1 MSSRRE
7 ARSLPPSPGSTAGST
22 ATDHAAGFPSPTP
35 GETATILS
43 VPAVLLA
50 VHFLVQPLVDSW
62 GRFGYVRYEAARAA
76 SPARIAPEPLT
87 GYAWW
92 WHELTRLTHA
102 LVHDPSG
109 YHAHVVGNV
118 VILAAGAWALLA
130 LLSALGRRQWFPFV
144 YWELVV
150 VAPLVGSYAFDIWGQ
165 TPHGYGASTI
175 GYAFLGVVLVT
186 GLFVLRDHVPGV
198 AERRE
203 PTGESLRPRL
213 VASLLVVVACVV
225 LVDLLSG
232 SPATPVHQAGVG
244 FGALVGSVVVHV
256 DR

>member
-7 ARSLPPSPGSTAGST
+7 TRSLPPSAGST
-22 ATDHAAGFPSPTP
+22 VGSTTTDHAGGFSSPTP

-118 VILAAGAWALLA
+118 VILAGAAWALLA
-130 LLSALGRRQWFPFV
+130 LLSALGRRRWFPFV

-150 VAPLVGSYAFDIWGQ
+150 VAPLVGSYAFDLWGQ

-186 GLFVLRDHVPGV
+186 GLFVLREHLPG
-198 AERRE
+198 AGRQA
-203 PTGESLRPRL
+203 PTGSPLRPHF
-213 VASLLVVVACVV
+213 VAGLLAVVACVV